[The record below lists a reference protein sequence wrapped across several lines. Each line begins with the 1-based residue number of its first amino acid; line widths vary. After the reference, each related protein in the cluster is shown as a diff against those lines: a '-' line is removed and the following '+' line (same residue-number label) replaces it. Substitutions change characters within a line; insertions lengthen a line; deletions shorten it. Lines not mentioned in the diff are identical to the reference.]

1 MAVTHAG
8 QVSAAS
14 GKPGVTARVRAW
26 LRAAGGLAARWNQT
40 SAAKAAGAPIGPAE
54 RVLATDHDLNGSLVA
69 VTRAALYHQARGA
82 PGRAWSRLGWED
94 VDAVLWDDRHH
105 VLALTGVRPGG
116 MWRKEL
122 VLASSTPLAE
132 LARERLTSTQL
143 ASTAVRL
150 GDQVCARVTARR
162 QPGSGK
168 VMWTVVV
175 NGAAGISDPAV
186 RARVKAVIADLQ
198 SQAGIPAPETAD
210 PAWLSW
216 TGALPLA
223 MPGGR
228 AEDATLAEDPG
239 RRRTTPGSGPL

>member
-1 MAVTHAG
+1 MALTHAG
-8 QVSAAS
+8 KVSAAS
-14 GKPGVTARVRAW
+14 GNRGVTARVRAW
-26 LRAAGGLAARWNQT
+26 LRAAGGLVARWNQT

-69 VTRAALYHQARGA
+69 VTRAALYYQDRGA

-94 VDAVLWDDRHH
+94 IDAVGWDDRHH

-122 VLASSTPLAE
+122 VLAPGTPLVE

-168 VMWTVVV
+168 VIWTVVV
-175 NGAAGISDPAV
+175 NGAASISDPAI
-186 RARVKAVIADLQ
+186 RARVKAAIADLQ
-198 SQAGIPAPETAD
+198 GQAGIPAPETAD
-210 PAWLSW
+210 PAWLSL

-228 AEDATLAEDPG
+228 AEDATLAEELG